1 MPLRL
6 LLPNI
11 RIHHACYI
19 YIYST
24 LLPVYASVVRSST
37 RSSSK
42 ACTAIFVS
50 PRFSPPCD
58 PFSFSFFLFFFF
70 PLVQGIF

>member
-11 RIHHACYI
+11 RIHHARYI
-19 YIYST
+19 YIYVYST

-50 PRFSPPCD
+50 PRFSPRV
-58 PFSFSFFLFFFF
+58 PFSYVYF
-70 PLVQGIF
+70 